1 MKNNP
6 SVKILNLKHKKE
18 TTKIK
23 KNYEQKRKKNQ
34 KLISK
39 VNKLFHLK

>member
-23 KNYEQKRKKNQ
+23 KNYEQERK
-34 KLISK
+34 
-39 VNKLFHLK
+39 NKKK

>member
-23 KNYEQKRKKNQ
+23 KNYEQERKQ
-34 KLISK
+34 KKKSK
-39 VNKLFHLK
+39 AYFKG